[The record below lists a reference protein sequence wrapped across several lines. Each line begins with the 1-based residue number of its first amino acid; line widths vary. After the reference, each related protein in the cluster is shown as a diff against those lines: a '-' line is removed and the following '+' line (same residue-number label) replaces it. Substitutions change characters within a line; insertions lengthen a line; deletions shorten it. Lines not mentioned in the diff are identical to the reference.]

1 MPKMNIDLASEDGP
15 EQLVFGKCTTLYREK
30 KYKEALDV
38 LEKDLEK
45 NPSSAPHICFKG
57 YCLYGLG
64 KNADALAAFEKAADL
79 EPKRWEPQ
87 HGRGLALLSLKKTD
101 KSLEAFENAIT
112 KGNRAES
119 YFFAAALQNIK
130 GNKAKSDEYI
140 KKAATINPKI
150 CRDIYASTVNE
161 MLKGDIT
168 LEERMALKKSL
179 SDVNKVCSKVN
190 AKKSKSKKAGISK
203 KSKKGKK

>member
-1 MPKMNIDLASEDGP
+1 MECESLFKE
-15 EQLVFGKCTTLYREK
+15 GKYSKALSMLNGALKEK
-30 KYKEALDV
+30 
-38 LEKDLEK
+38 
-45 NPSSAPHICFKG
+45 PSSAPHICFKG

-79 EPKRWEPQ
+79 ESKRWEPQ

-179 SDVNKVCSKVN
+179 SDMNKAIDDLDKAVE
-190 AKKSKSKKAGISK
+190 SKSKKK
-203 KSKKGKK
+203 